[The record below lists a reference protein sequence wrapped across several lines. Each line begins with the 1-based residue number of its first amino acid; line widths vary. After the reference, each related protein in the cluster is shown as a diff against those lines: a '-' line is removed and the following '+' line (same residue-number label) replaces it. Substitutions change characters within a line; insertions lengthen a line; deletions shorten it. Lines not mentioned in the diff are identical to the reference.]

1 MSQVNYYPPP
11 DIPRPDI
18 LYQHV
23 NNGWTDLKY
32 RLNANEVYRPA
43 KALFTIQN
51 LGQNNMA
58 LVARVEKTASIS
70 DAQKQAIS
78 SSNQQRTVVNSS
90 REHETKERIS
100 LDPSTTGCILTG
112 SMETKKEITEEP
124 TELFQEPLASSGNDE
139 LQQHHASSISST
151 SFLNSAVSPSTQHQV
166 LDSSYPMNTKQPG
179 AEEYE
184 FHDYKEQLY
193 FTTSDAT
200 IIRNPS
206 GSEQQFQ
213 AENTMSVTT
222 SIVVQGVPQEAMSS
236 SDIRSKQ
243 LPSNFV
249 NNTLFRETKEKQ
261 KPRRF
266 SETEEVSKSHYE
278 TSIDLSEFYPDLSTN
293 TVSFFSLLTTVEPD
307 IPMNLPVVNTESQGS
322 AIQYSSDI
330 HETSILENTKNSSGI
345 VVVNQ
350 NNLSQTG
357 KKLFQP
363 IDITS
368 TVEKQFVKPRNQ
380 SLLSF
385 HFSMKNGTIIFNN
398 VSSSKH
404 TSKQETIPRSSA
416 YFGSDTDESNIS
428 NNNTTLEETTHEE
441 TLVSTAMI
449 FEESPVLGSYH
460 GLSVGEILNV
470 TNEKETLS
478 NFGQETD
485 SLHGRSNFE
494 QHSPLTSR
502 YYPELTSL
510 SNGYYLEEQHLPSDL
525 DTEGIA
531 STEINEQNY
540 QTTDIYLTNIYPSYE
555 SREVVEHGEVPDQLG
570 HIDISQQEQIDKMKM
585 SSDLHL
591 SAIDITST
599 ASDITQQSTVVTEM
613 KSEVFNEIY
622 EVKQT
627 ESSSTNAEETMPS
640 MLLQITNE
648 IPLSVAIISSTILAG
663 IHRTEIPI
671 KEITDDN
678 HAASMNWYATSSIKL
693 GESRQHVILPISEV
707 KVDDEISDTSGLVST
722 TQESSEAIN
731 ISAPTPPAIILLPPS
746 VPLLAVTEIS
756 SDGYSTA
763 EEGWQVN
770 PSHIDK
776 ESSEDLLEATSSYLE
791 EVSEN
796 DWNSQFK
803 SEVPQSKILHNE
815 TADEIKN
822 SGTSSYLSNFHE
834 YKNDDDGSVMAIVDK
849 NRQLI
854 RNESPRN
861 TPVTGNQSKIS
872 KARNT
877 EKLASISSKD
887 IVSTTFF
894 PIPIMQNRYVS
905 ISPGYGTVESTKINE
920 PQFIPQPLPPNSVKF
935 PYTAQPFK
943 PVLYQSYI
951 PQKPFYTS
959 FPKATI
965 HRKES
970 LNAPSSMFDLKKGRE
985 CCGGSGQG
993 NGGSGYQSCGGGF
1006 VTNCSPYCLLLPCK
1020 LIITITLM
1028 LDHLEK

>member
-32 RLNANEVYRPA
+32 RLNAKEVYRPV

-78 SSNQQRTVVNSS
+78 SSNQQRTVVNLS

-179 AEEYE
+179 AKEYE

-249 NNTLFRETKEKQ
+249 NSTLFSETKEKQ

-278 TSIDLSEFYPDLSTN
+278 TSVDLSEFYPDLSTN

-330 HETSILENTKNSSGI
+330 HETNILENTKNSSGI

-363 IDITS
+363 TDNAS
-368 TVEKQFVKPRNQ
+368 PVEKQFVKPRNQ
-380 SLLSF
+380 SLLPF
-385 HFSMKNGTIIFNN
+385 HFSMKNGIIIFNN

-449 FEESPVLGSYH
+449 FEESPVLESYH
-460 GLSVGEILNV
+460 DLSVEEIPNV

-485 SLHGRSNFE
+485 SLHGRSKFE

-502 YYPELTSL
+502 YYPEQTSL
-510 SNGYYLEEQHLPSDL
+510 SNGYYPEEQHLPSDL
-525 DTEGIA
+525 GTEGIV

-555 SREVVEHGEVPDQLG
+555 NREVVEHGKVPNQLG
-570 HIDISQQEQIDKMKM
+570 HIDISEQEQIDKMKM

-591 SAIDITST
+591 SGIDITST

-622 EVKQT
+622 EVKQL
-627 ESSSTNAEETMPS
+627 ESSSTSNEKNYAEETMPS

-648 IPLSVAIISSTILAG
+648 IPLSVAITSTTILAG

-678 HAASMNWYATSSIKL
+678 HAASMNWYATSSIRL

-707 KVDDEISDTSGLVST
+707 KVDDEMSDTSGLVST

-756 SDGYSTA
+756 SDGYSTV

-822 SGTSSYLSNFHE
+822 SAASSYPSNFHE
-834 YKNDDDGSVMAIVDK
+834 YKNDDDGNVMAIV
-849 NRQLI
+849 
-854 RNESPRN
+854 
-861 TPVTGNQSKIS
+861 T
-872 KARNT
+872 RNT

-905 ISPGYGTVESTKINE
+905 ISPGYGTVESTKINK
-920 PQFIPQPLPPNSVKF
+920 PQFIPQPLPSNSVKF
-935 PYTAQPFK
+935 PNTAQRFK

-970 LNAPSSMFDLKKGRE
+970 LNAPSSMFNLKKGRE
-985 CCGGSGQG
+985 CCGGSGHG
-993 NGGSGYQSCGGGF
+993 NGGSRYQSCGGGF
-1006 VTNCSPYCLLLPCK
+1006 VTNCSPYCLLLPFCLQTVPLCSLPCLCRAANK
-1020 LIITITLM
+1020 IHRLFVG
-1028 LDHLEK
+1028 ENC